1 MQVIDY
7 INNKKVGNPINNDD
21 VALEIN
27 FQPGDNDVSLS
38 TFSFEWAENEAKIL
52 TDYLKDGVSGGRG
65 ITMGLPHR
73 REIVE
78 NGKILNVLDGYID
91 LASAQWDRDLV
102 TADTK
107 ERAGLEWVT
116 EVADGID
123 FQTLYQKGFLTDNDK
138 VFVPYVISS
147 VPNYKD
153 IMITTL
159 TLVSIGIWIK
169 QSVKEITVDGLKVAT
184 IIDSLGG
191 IIGTIAAIIY
201 AIFLVVSI
209 VKLILDL
216 VALVISRVKYA
227 VSMSVNRQIEAACNY
242 LGLKYS
248 SAILQDTNFK
258 RLHIIPEAFA
268 PPVTQ
273 ADDRIKGYLFGNKIE
288 QTGYYTGTFGDLLRR
303 ITGMFN
309 LRIVSSSKGLEL
321 LPMLKPLTS
330 ANFTIPDYYIPQF
343 TTNASNLV
351 SNLQLRFETDMVDL
365 NTIDNYKGTIMQSQ
379 LSHPSVSKAEKNIQL
394 LKGFNQISFGFSRA
408 IRKEKLTQPEDA
420 LDTLLD
426 VIGGVIGALI
436 KAGNAVIG
444 VVNQIMEKLRNVK
457 RVLGRIGI
465 DIKVDFDP
473 VPTLDDP
480 NLGDIIDNRIGMMLL
495 DKDQIGNAKIVLL
508 NVNADM
514 KKTKISVDNNAQLNA
529 LNLYNVFHK
538 SKSFAPGKESAQ
550 RYIYNVPKV
559 EMNLNDVLTV
569 MDEGNVRFKNKIME
583 VVSCSWNS
591 GSRLADFVV
600 KERKNYTTNLVETLT
615 EPDGN

>member
-7 INNKKVGNPINNDD
+7 INGVKVNNPINNDD

-52 TDYLKDGVSGGRG
+52 TDYLKNGVSGGRG
-65 ITMGLPHR
+65 VTMGLPHR

-107 ERAGLEWVT
+107 EKAGLEWVT

-123 FQTLYQKGFLTDNDK
+123 FQTLYNQGFLTDNDK

-169 QSVKEITVDGLKVAT
+169 QSVKEITADGLKVAT

-201 AIFLVVSI
+201 AIFLVISI

-227 VSMSVNRQIEAACNY
+227 ASMSVNRQIEAACNY

-248 SAILQDTNFK
+248 SAILQDTTFN

-309 LRIVSSSKGLEL
+309 LRIVSSAKGLEL

-351 SNLQLRFETDMVDL
+351 SNIQLRFETDMVDL
-365 NTIDNYKGTIMQSQ
+365 NTIDNYKGTIMQAQ
-379 LSHPSVSKAEKNIQL
+379 LAHPSLSKAERKLQL
-394 LKGFNQISFGFSRA
+394 LKGFNQVSFGFSRA
-408 IRKEKLTQPEDA
+408 IRKEKLTQPEEA

-426 VIGGVIGALI
+426 VIGAVVGALI
-436 KAGNAVIG
+436 KAANAVIG

-508 NVNADM
+508 DVNADM

>member
-7 INNKKVGNPINNDD
+7 INGVKVNNPINNDD

-52 TDYLKDGVSGGRG
+52 TDYLKNGVSGGRG
-65 ITMGLPHR
+65 VTMGLPHR

-91 LASAQWDRDLV
+91 LSSAQWDRDLV

-123 FQTLYQKGFLTDNDK
+123 FQTLYNQGFLTDNDK

-169 QSVKEITVDGLKVAT
+169 QSVKEIAAGITETTT
-184 IIDSLGG
+184 IVDSLGG
-191 IIGTIAAIIY
+191 IIQTIAAIIY
-201 AIFLVVSI
+201 AIFLVISI

-248 SAILQDTNFK
+248 SAILQDTTFN

-309 LRIVSSSKGLEL
+309 LRIVSSAKGLEL

-330 ANFTIPDYYIPQF
+330 ARFTIPDYYIPQF

-351 SNLQLRFETDMVDL
+351 SNIQLRFETDMVDL

-379 LSHPSVSKAEKNIQL
+379 LTHPSASKAERKLQL
-394 LKGFNQISFGFSRA
+394 LKGFNQVSFGFSRA
-408 IRKEKLTQPEDA
+408 IRKDKLTQPEEA

-426 VIGGVIGALI
+426 VIGAVVGALI

>member
-7 INNKKVGNPINNDD
+7 INGVKVNNPVNNDD
-21 VALEIN
+21 VSLEIN

-52 TDYLKDGVSGGRG
+52 TDYLKNGVSGGKG

-78 NGKILNVLDGYID
+78 NGKTLNVLDGYID
-91 LASAQWDRDLV
+91 LASAQWDRDFV

-159 TLVSIGIWIK
+159 TLVSIGIWIQ
-169 QSVKEITVDGLKVAT
+169 QSVKEITADGTKVST

-201 AIFLVVSI
+201 AIFLVISI

-227 VSMSVNRQIEAACNY
+227 ASMSVNRQIEAACNY

-248 SAILQDTNFK
+248 SAILQDTTFN

-268 PPVTQ
+268 APVTQ

-309 LRIVSSSKGLEL
+309 LRIVSSAKGLEL

-351 SNLQLRFETDMVDL
+351 SNLELRFETDMVDL
-365 NTIDNYKGTIMQSQ
+365 NTIDNYKGTIMQAQ
-379 LSHPSVSKAEKNIQL
+379 LSHPRLSKAERKLQL
-394 LKGFNQISFGFSRA
+394 LKGFNQVSFGFSRA
-408 IRKEKLTQPEDA
+408 IRKEKLTQPEEAVDA
-420 LDTLLD
+420 LLD
-426 VIGGVIGALI
+426 VIGAVVGALI
-436 KAGNAVIG
+436 KAANAVIG
-444 VVNQIMEKLRNVK
+444 IVNKIMEKLRNVK

-480 NLGDIIDNRIGMMLL
+480 NLGDIIENRIGMMLL

-508 NVNADM
+508 NVNSDM
-514 KKTKISVDNNAQLNA
+514 RKTKIAVDNNAQLNA

-569 MDEGNVRFKNKIME
+569 MGEGNVRFKNKIME

>member
-7 INNKKVGNPINNDD
+7 INGVKVNNPINNDD

-52 TDYLKDGVSGGRG
+52 TDYLKNGVSGGKG

-153 IMITTL
+153 IMISTL
-159 TLVSIGIWIK
+159 TLVSIGIWIR
-169 QSVKEITVDGLKVAT
+169 QSVKEITAEGLKAGT
-184 IIDSLGG
+184 IIDSFGG
-191 IIGTIAAIIY
+191 IIGLIAAILY
-201 AIFLVVSI
+201 AIFLLISI

-216 VALVISRVKYA
+216 VALVIHRVKYA
-227 VSMSVNRQIEAACNY
+227 ASMSVNRQIEAACNY

-248 SAILQDTNFK
+248 CAILQDTNFK

-309 LRIVSSSKGLEL
+309 LRIVSSAKGLEL

-365 NTIDNYKGTIMQSQ
+365 NTIDNYKGTIMQAQ
-379 LSHPSVSKAEKNIQL
+379 LSHPSLSKAERKLQL
-394 LKGFNQISFGFSRA
+394 LKGFNQVSFGFSRA
-408 IRKEKLTQPEDA
+408 IRKEKLTQPEETLDA
-420 LDTLLD
+420 LLD

-436 KAGNAVIG
+436 KAANGVIG
-444 VVNQIMEKLRNVK
+444 VVNKIMEKLRNVK

-465 DIKVDFDP
+465 DLKVDFDP

-480 NLGDIIDNRIGMMLL
+480 NLGDIIENRIGMMLL

-508 NVNADM
+508 NVNSDM
-514 KKTKISVDNNAQLNA
+514 KKTKIAVDNNAQLNA

-600 KERKNYTTNLVETLT
+600 EERKNYTTNLVETLT

>member
-1 MQVIDY
+1 MKVIDY
-7 INNKKVGNPINNDD
+7 INGVKVNNPVNTDD
-21 VALEIN
+21 VAIEIN

-52 TDYLKDGVSGGRG
+52 TDYLKNGVSRGKG

-78 NGKILNVLDGYID
+78 NGKTLNVLDGYID
-91 LASAQWDRDLV
+91 LSSAQWDRDFV

-153 IMITTL
+153 IMISTL
-159 TLVSIGIWIK
+159 TLVSIGIWIR
-169 QSVKEITVDGLKVAT
+169 QSVKEITAEMAKVGTLMDA
-184 IIDSLGG
+184 LGG
-191 IIGTIAAIIY
+191 IIGLIAAILY
-201 AIFLVVSI
+201 AIFLLISI

-216 VALVISRVKYA
+216 VALVIHRVKYA
-227 VSMSVNRQIEAACNY
+227 ASMSVNRQIEAACNY

-248 SAILQDTNFK
+248 CAILQDTNFK

-309 LRIVSSSKGLEL
+309 LRIVSSAKGLEL

-365 NTIDNYKGTIMQSQ
+365 NTIDNYKGTIMQAQ
-379 LSHPSVSKAEKNIQL
+379 LSHPRLSKAERKLQL
-394 LKGFNQISFGFSRA
+394 LKGFNQVSFGFSRA
-408 IRKEKLTQPEDA
+408 IRKEKLTQPEET
-420 LDTLLD
+420 LDTLLNT
-426 VIGGVIGALI
+426 IGAVIGALI
-436 KAGNAVIG
+436 KAANGVIG
-444 VVNQIMEKLRNVK
+444 VVNKIMEKLRNVK

-480 NLGDIIDNRIGMMLL
+480 NLGDIIENRIGMMLL

-508 NVNADM
+508 NVNSDM
-514 KKTKISVDNNAQLNA
+514 RKTKIAVDNNAQLNA

>member
-7 INNKKVGNPINNDD
+7 INGVKVNNPVNNDD
-21 VALEIN
+21 VSLEIN

-52 TDYLKDGVSGGRG
+52 TDYLKNGVSGGKG

-78 NGKILNVLDGYID
+78 NGKTLNVLDGYID
-91 LASAQWDRDLV
+91 LASAQWDRDFV

-169 QSVKEITVDGLKVAT
+169 QSVKEITAEGTKLST
-184 IIDSLGG
+184 IIDALGG
-191 IIGTIAAIIY
+191 IIGLIAAIIY
-201 AIFLVVSI
+201 AIFLVISI

-227 VSMSVNRQIEAACNY
+227 ASMSVNRQIEAACNY

-248 SAILQDTNFK
+248 CAILQDTNFK

-309 LRIVSSSKGLEL
+309 LRIVSSAKGLEL

-365 NTIDNYKGTIMQSQ
+365 NTIDNYKGTIMQAQ
-379 LSHPSVSKAEKNIQL
+379 LSHPRLSKAERKLQL
-394 LKGFNQISFGFSRA
+394 LKGFNQVSFGFSRA
-408 IRKEKLTQPEDA
+408 IRKEKLTQPEEAVDA
-420 LDTLLD
+420 LLD
-426 VIGGVIGALI
+426 VIGAVVGALI
-436 KAGNAVIG
+436 KAANAVIG
-444 VVNQIMEKLRNVK
+444 IVNKIMEKLRNVK

-480 NLGDIIDNRIGMMLL
+480 NLGDIIENRIGMMLL

-508 NVNADM
+508 NVNSDM
-514 KKTKISVDNNAQLNA
+514 RKTKIAVDNNAQLNA